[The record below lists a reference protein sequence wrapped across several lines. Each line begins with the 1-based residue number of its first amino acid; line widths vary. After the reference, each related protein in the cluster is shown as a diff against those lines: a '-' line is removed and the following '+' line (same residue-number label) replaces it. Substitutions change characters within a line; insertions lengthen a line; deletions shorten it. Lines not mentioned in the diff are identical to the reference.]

1 MPTTPTPPIFREQW
15 PEFASVARRMKFK
28 RRAEIFH
35 QGDDPE
41 AVYFIS
47 LGDVKFPRVEVGGRE
62 VILSLRRPGDLL
74 GVATAIAG
82 KSYEMSA
89 VTSSECVIERIPLGV
104 FTEMSRNDAQLCWRV
119 MQIACRNNLE
129 IAAHLT
135 RINELSAR
143 EHLEYVLG
151 QFLSEQHGDGAP
163 SSGVR
168 LSLPV
173 SDREVAQMI
182 SIAPQYFCELL
193 AELMEEGVVRREG
206 RKRLEVV
213 APRHLWRFTEP
224 FLHDR
229 AH

>member
-1 MPTTPTPPIFREQW
+1 MPTTPIPPIFREQW
-15 PEFASVARRMKFK
+15 PEFVPVATRRVFK
-28 RRAEIFH
+28 RRAVIFH
-35 QGDDPE
+35 QGDEPE
-41 AVYFIS
+41 AIYFIS
-47 LGDVKFPRVEVGGRE
+47 RGDVKLPRVEVGGRE
-62 VILSLRRPGDLL
+62 VILGLRRPGNLL
-74 GVATAIAG
+74 GVATAIAE
-82 KSYEMSA
+82 KPYEMSA
-89 VTSSECVIERIPLGV
+89 VASSECVIERIPLGV

-151 QFLSEQHGDGAP
+151 QFLSEQHGDAAP

-182 SIAPQYFCELL
+182 SIAPQYLCEIL
-193 AELMEEGVVRREG
+193 AELMGEGVVRREG

-224 FLHDR
+224 LLHDR

>member
-1 MPTTPTPPIFREQW
+1 MPTTPIPPIFRGQW
-15 PEFASVARRMKFK
+15 PEFASVAKRMKFK

-47 LGDVKFPRVEVGGRE
+47 LGDVKLPRVEVGGRE

-89 VTSSECVIERIPLGV
+89 VTSSECVIERIPIGV
-104 FTEMSRNDAQLCWRV
+104 FNEMVKNDKHLCWRV
-119 MQIACRNNLE
+119 AQVACRNSLE
-129 IAAHLT
+129 IAAHMM
-135 RINELSAR
+135 RINELTAR

-151 QFLSEQHGDGAP
+151 QFLSEQCGDAAP

-173 SDREVAQMI
+173 SDREMAQMI
-182 SIAPQYFCELL
+182 SIAPQYLCEIL
-193 AELMEEGVVRREG
+193 AELMGEGVVRREG

-213 APRHLWRFTEP
+213 APRHLWHITRP
-224 FLHDR
+224 PLRDR